1 MQINGLWKN
10 SVFFFLSQN
19 FEKLLD
25 QAVERAMRFIHIKSM
40 NKNEDNQLNCYF
52 IEDATN
58 LVQKSF
64 SSDLPKLLLSHG
76 DLPRQFSPPRVRNY
90 AMFSSLKREG
100 CETTEGICLS
110 VLSCR
115 SSSQINERFF
125 FNRDL
130 QWIFISAV

>member
-1 MQINGLWKN
+1 
-10 SVFFFLSQN
+10 
-19 FEKLLD
+19 
-25 QAVERAMRFIHIKSM
+25 MRFIHIKSM

-64 SSDLPKLLLSHG
+64 SSDLPKLPLSHG

-115 SSSQINERFF
+115 SSSQIN
-125 FNRDL
+125 
-130 QWIFISAV
+130 